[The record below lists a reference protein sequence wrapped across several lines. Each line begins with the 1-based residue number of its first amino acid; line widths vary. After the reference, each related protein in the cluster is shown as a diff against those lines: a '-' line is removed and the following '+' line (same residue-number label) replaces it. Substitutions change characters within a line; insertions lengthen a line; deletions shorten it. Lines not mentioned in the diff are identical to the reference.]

1 MVKLKV
7 KDALVKADGL
17 LKKGHKQAASA
28 IYGNV
33 LRAQPSNSHARRGL
47 KAAGGGSSQSVV
59 ADPPKAVLDEVLGLL
74 RLNDFKKAAV
84 RAKTLLKK
92 FPNSPNLW
100 NLRALACNGQHRY
113 EDAVAACEKI
123 VALSP
128 DSPEAHL
135 NHGNALRKCERFEAA
150 TEALNKALLLR
161 PDYPFAYNSL
171 GLVQSAQSNTE
182 AAMESFSKAIALNPK
197 YAEAHYNLG
206 SVQSNIGN
214 LNDAIE
220 SYRATVAL
228 NPDYGKVYRG
238 MSVIQKFTLDDPV
251 VAKMLSLY
259 EKLFAAGEEEH
270 RSHVCFA
277 LAKVYRDNKDYGLSY
292 RYLKEGNALLGNVL
306 GHDPVADRKM
316 FKDIKFAAPKV
327 AAAPF
332 DASTDKREITPIF
345 ILGMPRSGTSLTEQI
360 LACHSDIHAAGE
372 LGFVARFGRSI
383 SEGTEQPTEKNLMR
397 FRERYFAAISTLPN
411 GERFVTDK
419 MPHNFR
425 NVGLIRKAIPEAIII
440 NIKRDPSAV
449 CWSNYW
455 QFFPRR
461 ALAYSTNLDAA
472 VEYFGMYANLM
483 TYWQKH
489 LPDQIYVL
497 DYDRMVIHQE
507 EETRALLARCGLP
520 WEAACLSP
528 HKQTRDVN
536 TASKLQ
542 VKEPVYTG
550 SSSAW
555 KAYEPY
561 IEGVFDA
568 FERQIG

>member
-1 MVKLKV
+1 MAKLSV

-33 LRAQPSNSHARRGL
+33 LRAQPSNSHAGRGL

-59 ADPPKAVLDEVLGLL
+59 ADPPKAVLDEVLGLV
-74 RLNDFKKAAV
+74 RANDFKKAAV

-100 NLRALACNGQHRY
+100 NLRALACRGQHKY

-128 DSPEAHL
+128 NSPEAHL
-135 NHGNALRKCERFEAA
+135 NHGNALRKVGRFEAA
-150 TEALNKALLLR
+150 TEALNKALSLR
-161 PDYPFAYNSL
+161 PNYPFAYNSL
-171 GLVQSAQSNTE
+171 GNVQSDQSNAK
-182 AAMESFSKAIALNPK
+182 AAMESFSKAISLDPK

-206 SVQSNIGN
+206 SAQSTIGN

-238 MSVIQKFTLDDPV
+238 MSDIQKFTLDDPI

-259 EKLFAAGEEEH
+259 EKLFAEGEEEH
-270 RSHVCFA
+270 RSNVCFA
-277 LAKVYRDNKDYGLSY
+277 LAKVYRDNMDYGLSY
-292 RYLKEGNALLGNVL
+292 RYLKEGNALLGSRL

-332 DASTDKREITPIF
+332 DASAEKREITPIF
-345 ILGMPRSGTSLTEQI
+345 ILGMPRSGTTLTEQI
-360 LACHSDIHAAGE
+360 LACHPDVAAAGE
-372 LGFVARFGRSI
+372 LSFGPEFGQSLTD
-383 SEGTEQPTEKNLMR
+383 GTEQPTEKNLMR
-397 FRERYFAAISTLPN
+397 FRERYFEAISTFPD

-425 NVGLIRKAIPEAIII
+425 IVGLIGKAIPEAVII
-440 NIKRDPSAV
+440 NLKRDPAAV

-455 QFFPRR
+455 QFFASR

-472 VEYFGMYANLM
+472 VEYFRMYENLM
-483 TYWQKH
+483 DYWQKH
-489 LPDQIYVL
+489 LPDQFYVL
-497 DYDRMVIHQE
+497 DYDRLVIHQE
-507 EETRALLARCGLP
+507 EETRALVARCGLP
-520 WEAACLSP
+520 WEDDCLSP
-528 HKQTRDVN
+528 HKLTRNVK

-561 IEGVFDA
+561 IDGVFDA